1 MSSPGEMIKL
11 KDCENIIRKVLGEG
25 RIVMLAD
32 EAKRVC
38 SLHMIPVPISHTTL
52 NVREAVSKADEMG
65 YPVVLKVISPQIV
78 HKSDAGGVVLNVRDG
93 KELETDFEKLIA
105 DVEVKYPSAKVFG
118 ILVEKMMPPSTEVIV
133 GAIRDRQ
140 FGPSIMFGMGG
151 VFTEIYND
159 VAFRVAPVDRVDA
172 LNLVHELRGFK
183 ILEGVRGKPPA
194 NLDSIVSVLLN
205 VSSLMM
211 EHDSISQ
218 LDLNPVITYADGV
231 CAVDCRIVLRR
242 TEGDL

>member
-1 MSSPGEMIKL
+1 
-11 KDCENIIRKVLGEG
+11 
-25 RIVMLAD
+25 
-32 EAKRVC
+32 
-38 SLHMIPVPISHTTL
+38 L

-105 DVEVKYPSAKVFG
+105 DVEVKYPSAEVFG

-140 FGPSIMFGMGG
+140 FGPSIMFGIGG

-159 VAFRVAPVDRVDA
+159 VAFRVAPLDMVDA
-172 LNLVHELRGFK
+172 LNLIQELKGFR
-183 ILEGVRGKPPA
+183 ILEGARGKSPA
-194 NLDSIVSVLLN
+194 NIDSIVNVLLN
-205 VSSLMM
+205 VSNLMM
-211 EHDSISQ
+211 EHESISQ
-218 LDLNPVITYADGV
+218 LDLNPVITYAEGV
-231 CAVDCRIVLRR
+231 CAVDCRIILRGI
-242 TEGDL
+242 EGDT